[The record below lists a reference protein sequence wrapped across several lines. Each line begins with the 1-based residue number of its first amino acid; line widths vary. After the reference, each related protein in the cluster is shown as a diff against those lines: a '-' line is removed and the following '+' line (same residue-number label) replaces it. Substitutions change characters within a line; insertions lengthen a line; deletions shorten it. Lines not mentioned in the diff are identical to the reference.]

1 MQNSFLSIFLSKLNI
16 AKQGH
21 FVSVKVDNTKMT
33 LTLLEM
39 FEEIGI
45 IRGYHIVSGEN
56 KIKVVL
62 RYVKGSFNI
71 FFKIV
76 QISRPGRRVYVD
88 VMHLVKLKEKES
100 GNNIFILSTPY
111 GIKFDSECILQKIGG
126 EVIIKIIM

>member
-21 FVSVKVDNTKMT
+21 FVSVKVQNTEMT
-33 LTLLEM
+33 LKLLEM
-39 FEEIGI
+39 FEDIGL

-56 KIKVVL
+56 KIKVIL

-71 FFKIV
+71 FFKMV

-88 VMHLVKLKEKES
+88 VMHLVKLKERES
-100 GNNIFILSTPY
+100 GNNIYILSTTK
-111 GIKFDSECILQKIGG
+111 GIMFDSECILKKIGG

>member
-1 MQNSFLSIFLSKLNI
+1 MQNSILSIFLSKLNI

-21 FVSVKVDNTKMT
+21 FVSVKVENTAMT
-33 LTLLEM
+33 LKLLEM
-39 FEEIGI
+39 FEEIGL

-56 KIKVVL
+56 KIKVIL

-71 FFKIV
+71 FFKMV

-88 VMHLVKLKEKES
+88 VMHLVKLKERES
-100 GNNIFILSTPY
+100 GNNIYILSTPN
-111 GIKFDSECILQKIGG
+111 GIMFDSECIFKRVGG